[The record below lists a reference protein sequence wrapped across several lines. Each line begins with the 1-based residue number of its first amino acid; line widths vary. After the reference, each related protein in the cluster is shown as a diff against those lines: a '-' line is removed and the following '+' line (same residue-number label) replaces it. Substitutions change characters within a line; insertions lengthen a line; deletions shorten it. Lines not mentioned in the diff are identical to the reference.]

1 MELNLIME
9 KKRLTNENY
18 PLTAESQTLYIRLSK
33 SLPMSDPK
41 DKIIFA
47 LDVDHFTEAQ
57 RWVTL
62 LKDRVGMFKVG
73 KQLFTH
79 AGPKVI
85 DMIHQKGQKTFLDLK
100 FHDIPNTVAKAAEEA
115 TKLKVTMF
123 NLHALG
129 GLEMMRKT
137 VDASKATAKNFG
149 IPKPL
154 ILAVTILTSLNEE
167 SLKEVG
173 VQGPLLEEVG
183 RLALL
188 SLKAGV
194 DGVVAS
200 PQEIGIIRDRCG
212 KKILI
217 VTPGIRHP
225 SDKKDD
231 QKRTLSPKEAIAAG
245 ADYLVI
251 GRPIKE
257 AKDPIVAVQ
266 KIIEDIS

>member
-1 MELNLIME
+1 MIEYL
-9 KKRLTNENY
+9 
-18 PLTAESQTLYIRLSK
+18 AEGGLL
-33 SLPMSDPK
+33 MSRHKVNHPK
-41 DKIIFA
+41 ERIIFA
-47 LDVDHFTEAQ
+47 LDVEHFSEAQ
-57 RWVTL
+57 HWVAL

-85 DMIHQKGQKTFLDLK
+85 DMIHQKSQKAFLDLK
-100 FHDIPNTVAKAAEEA
+100 FHDIPNTVAKAGEEA
-115 TKLKVTMF
+115 TRLNVAMF

-129 GLEMMRKT
+129 GFEMMRKT
-137 VDASKATAKNFG
+137 FEAARATAKEFG
-149 IPKPL
+149 TPRPL
-154 ILAVTILTSLNEE
+154 ILGVTILTSMDEATLQ
-167 SLKEVG
+167 EVG
-173 VQGPLLEEVG
+173 IQGPIGEAVG

-188 SLKAGV
+188 ARNAGM

-200 PQEIGIIRDRCG
+200 PQEIEIIRKRCG
-212 KKILI
+212 DDFLI

-231 QKRTLSPKEAIAAG
+231 QRRTLSPGEAIHAG
-245 ADYLVI
+245 ANYLVV

-257 AKDPIVAVQ
+257 AKDPLEAVE